1 MSKRP
6 FDVLTPREREVLA
19 LLGHG
24 LTNEEIAHRLG
35 ISPDGAK
42 YHVSQILSK
51 LGVATREEAAALAL
65 GKRRRWW
72 AHWPLWAKI
81 AGAATVASAAVG
93 LTLLAWGVVETRERS
108 RTPSETGGRASGF
121 ISWMPGQVIH
131 TVMDLRGQGLDG
143 RAESTT
149 TNNEESWKLVGP
161 GDNTQ
166 KARVFLRDET
176 GRLLQEGFT
185 DAESKTTVNR
195 QAGVDH
201 RIDRPAQQSV
211 FMWTTEELQDELL
224 NAGFVLAKQT
234 SIAGLNANVYE
245 KTILAS
251 GCPMLPSAT
260 HVVQDA
266 YISVD
271 PSGLDLGEQAVCSN
285 DDGESTLLSARIL
298 RTIEVLEASSVPE
311 GVFNWREA
319 ETTAP

>member
-1 MSKRP
+1 MTASPEDLRRVRGRFATGVTVVTAGEDGKASGLTVSA
-6 FDVLTPREREVLA
+6 FAVLSLTPPLA
-19 LLGHG
+19 LVCLDRASR
-24 LTNEEIAHRLG
+24 T
-35 ISPDGAK
+35 
-42 YHVSQILSK
+42 
-51 LGVATREEAAALAL
+51 LAM
-65 GKRRRWW
+65 
-72 AHWPLWAKI
+72 
-81 AGAATVASAAVG
+81 VASAGRFGVNVLG
-93 LTLLAWGVVETRERS
+93 EGQQDLAERFA
-108 RTPSETGGRASGF
+108 TKDEEKIILWWSEWPDANIGAPTGDLNGF
-121 ISWMPGQVIH
+121 DVID
-131 TVMDLRGQGLDG
+131 VDLRGQGLDG